1 MQSVVKRVFKSIGL
15 GVLSLLFVIIL
26 ITSIIFVSPVDP
38 ARLTFGQQFDQ
49 EMLDQKRESL
59 GLDLP
64 LTTQIGYYMRDVS
77 PLYVGKQ
84 LPSHLQR
91 TVISDLSIGSRRL
104 IIKSPHLRESYQTG
118 RDVIK
123 MISQAIPS
131 TLLLAIT
138 AILIAMLLGIL
149 GGLIS
154 AKHEGSKLD
163 DFLLTLSTLGYSVPS
178 YVSAIVFALIF
189 GYTLHHV
196 TGLNIQG
203 GLKVLND
210 LGDEVW
216 MPKNLI
222 LPALA
227 LGIRPVSVILQITR
241 SAAIDVMQQPYV
253 LLAKAKGLSSIK
265 IMRTYVLRNALNPIL
280 TATTGWFASLLS
292 GAFFVES
299 VFNFRGFG
307 QLTVNALL
315 NYDVP
320 LLLGCI
326 LTVSVIFILI
336 NMTMDLLY
344 GWIDPRVS

>member
-1 MQSVVKRVFKSIGL
+1 MAISIIRNFAL
-15 GVLSLLFVIIL
+15 GVLSLIFVIVM

-49 EMLDQKRESL
+49 EMLDQKRQTL

-64 LTTQIGYYMRDVS
+64 LLSQIGIYLRDVS
-77 PLYVGKQ
+77 PIY
-84 LPSHLQR
+84 
-91 TVISDLSIGSRRL
+91 IGSSIPEHL
-104 IIKSPHLRESYQTG
+104 ISTIGFETSVINYQIALKQPYLRESYQTG
-118 RDVIK
+118 REVLE
-123 MISQAIPS
+123 MIRQALPF
-131 TLLLAIT
+131 TLILAIT
-138 AILIAMLLGIL
+138 AIIIAMLFGIG
-149 GGLIS
+149 GGLIC
-154 AKHEGSKLD
+154 AKYEGRHID

-178 YVSAIVFALIF
+178 YVSAIVFALVF
-189 GYTLHHV
+189 GYVLHPV

-203 GLKVLND
+203 GLKVLDD

-216 MPKNLI
+216 MFKNII
-222 LPALA
+222 LPAIA

-241 SAAIDVMQQPYV
+241 SAALEVLKQPYV
-253 LLAKAKGLSSIK
+253 LLAKAKGLSDLRVLI
-265 IMRTYVLRNALNPIL
+265 TYVLRNALNPIL

-326 LTVSVIFILI
+326 LTVSVLFILI
-336 NMTMDLLY
+336 NIAMDMIY
-344 GWIDPRVS
+344 TWIDPRVS

>member
-1 MQSVVKRVFKSIGL
+1 MLKSLGL
-15 GVLSLLFVIIL
+15 GFLSLVFVIVL

-49 EMLDQKRESL
+49 EMLETKRKAL

-64 LTTQIGYYMRDVS
+64 LRTQIIYYMRDVS
-77 PLYVGKQ
+77 PIYLGTRF
-84 LPSHLQR
+84 PDHL
-91 TVISDLSIGSRRL
+91 TETIIGSITL
-104 IIKSPHLRESYQTG
+104 SKYQLSIKSPHLRDSYTTG
-118 RDVIK
+118 QNVAQ
-123 MISQAIPS
+123 MIRQAIPS
-131 TLLLAIT
+131 TLILALA
-138 AILIAMLLGIL
+138 AIFIAMFIGIV
-149 GGLIS
+149 GGLVS
-154 AKHEGSKLD
+154 AKYEGSKLD
-163 DFLLTLSTLGYSVPS
+163 DLLLTISTLGYSVPS

-189 GYTLHHV
+189 GYLLHHF

-216 MPKNLI
+216 MPKNLV
-222 LPALA
+222 LPAIA

-241 SAAIDVMQQPYV
+241 SAALEVMQQPYV
-253 LLAKAKGLSSIK
+253 LLAKAKGLSQFK

-326 LTVSVIFILI
+326 LTVSILFIVI
-336 NMTMDLLY
+336 NMLMDLLY
-344 GWIDPRVS
+344 GWIDPRVAS